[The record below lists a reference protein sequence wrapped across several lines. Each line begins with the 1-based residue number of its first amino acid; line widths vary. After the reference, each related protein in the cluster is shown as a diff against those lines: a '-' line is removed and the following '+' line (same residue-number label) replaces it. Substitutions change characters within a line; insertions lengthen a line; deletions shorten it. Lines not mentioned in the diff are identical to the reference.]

1 MARDWEVSNTL
12 ADLKARM
19 AKFGDN
25 IASVPISM
33 VEEYDRETGRRFWVV
48 DIHIKVHRVTEFDIS
63 VEGNTLSDAL
73 RRAYLGLNNEMG
85 LLNKAARANLVF
97 SVVV

>member
-19 AKFGDN
+19 AKFGPN
-25 IASVPISM
+25 IAAVPISM
-33 VEEYDRETGRRFWVV
+33 VEEYTPARGTFWVV
-48 DIHIKVHRVTEFDIS
+48 DIHIKVYRFTEFDIS
-63 VEGNTLSDAL
+63 VEGKTLSEAL

-85 LLNKAARANLVF
+85 LLERAHRANRVF
-97 SVVV
+97 EVAV

>member
-19 AKFGDN
+19 ARFGDN
-25 IASVPISM
+25 IATVPISM
-33 VEEYDRETGRRFWVV
+33 VEEYDPTRGRFWVV
-48 DIHIKVHRVTEFDIS
+48 DLHIKVHRVTEFDIS
-63 VEGNTLSDAL
+63 VEGKTLSEAL

-85 LLNKAARANLVF
+85 LLERAARANLVF
-97 SVVV
+97 EVSV